1 MTKKKKNKNQ
11 CNRMCPDF
19 PVIAKNYFLPI
30 RLNKKN
36 PWWIGHMTFP
46 AVDTLVN
53 SRFKQQALLNW
64 TTFKSSFEVFCL
76 RRFKK
81 Q

>member
-1 MTKKKKNKNQ
+1 MGTFLKQKKMKKQNDQKKKNKNQ

-36 PWWIGHMTFP
+36 PSWMGHMTFP
-46 AVDTLVN
+46 AVDTACKL
-53 SRFKQQALLNW
+53 SFQTASLIELN
-64 TTFKSSFEVFCL
+64 
-76 RRFKK
+76 
-81 Q
+81 QI

>member
-1 MTKKKKNKNQ
+1 MKKQNDQKKKNKNQ

-36 PWWIGHMTFP
+36 PSWMGHMTFP
-46 AVDTLVN
+46 AVDTACKL
-53 SRFKQQALLNW
+53 SFQTASLIELN
-64 TTFKSSFEVFCL
+64 
-76 RRFKK
+76 
-81 Q
+81 QI